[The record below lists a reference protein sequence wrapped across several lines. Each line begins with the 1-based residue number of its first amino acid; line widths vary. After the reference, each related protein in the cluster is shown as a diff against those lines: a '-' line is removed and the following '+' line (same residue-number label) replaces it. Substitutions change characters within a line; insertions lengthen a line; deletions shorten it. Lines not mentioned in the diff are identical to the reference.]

1 MANGSVS
8 RSICD
13 KPRKNIF
20 CGPDKYLRLVTH
32 TITERTFPIL
42 EDDSFFLYVEK
53 GCGKFTLNGVSFDV
67 VPGCICWIQCS
78 HVLTVEPEPGET
90 MFLWSYVYDYQLSN
104 FLMFRTATQKEH
116 KAVVYGTPILWPG
129 SERVGQ
135 LQDLF
140 RELKDVDKMTN
151 YGSSLIKV
159 SMLGQMTVFFAQE
172 AEDVGVDCEGS
183 DWPLGWRA
191 CMYVAAHSMGPL
203 EAEDA
208 AKALGTD
215 IPSLNRELRM
225 VTGLN
230 FEQNLSR
237 LRCIMAA
244 SYFLYEN
251 LPLDYVAVHS
261 GFKSEVTFYR
271 CFRKTMNMTPR
282 EYRDHTLYDTDGRY
296 RGLIMDETLV
306 SVVNY
311 LYDNLSEQI
320 SVDSM
325 AKALFTSGSII
336 RNLLDSSFG
345 AGYKDVLNLFRIRYS
360 ESLLASTSLPILDV
374 SVMVGFNS
382 DRTYSRIFSSIN
394 GISPSEYRQ
403 LCRRNRGERVD

>member
-1 MANGSVS
+1 
-8 RSICD
+8 
-13 KPRKNIF
+13 
-20 CGPDKYLRLVTH
+20 
-32 TITERTFPIL
+32 
-42 EDDSFFLYVEK
+42 
-53 GCGKFTLNGVSFDV
+53 
-67 VPGCICWIQCS
+67 
-78 HVLTVEPEPGET
+78 
-90 MFLWSYVYDYQLSN
+90 
-104 FLMFRTATQKEH
+104 
-116 KAVVYGTPILWPG
+116 
-129 SERVGQ
+129 
-135 LQDLF
+135 
-140 RELKDVDKMTN
+140 
-151 YGSSLIKV
+151 
-159 SMLGQMTVFFAQE
+159 
-172 AEDVGVDCEGS
+172 
-183 DWPLGWRA
+183 
-191 CMYVAAHSMGPL
+191 
-203 EAEDA
+203 
-208 AKALGTD
+208 
-215 IPSLNRELRM
+215 
-225 VTGLN
+225 
-230 FEQNLSR
+230 
-237 LRCIMAA
+237 
-244 SYFLYEN
+244 
-251 LPLDYVAVHS
+251 
-261 GFKSEVTFYR
+261 
-271 CFRKTMNMTPR
+271 MTPR